1 MNSSFEYTVAAT
13 TRTYYSDVVQLAL
26 RIDGDQQRLISG
38 DIDQDIRDIE
48 ILVTVKQ
55 VWEQSGASDKS
66 PGALWL
72 DLAAGTNIVFK
83 PDTSGSCEFVVVP
96 DLSHTPTFVATIRG
110 TYLETI
116 ELRFISKS
124 VYQPADAVMTNLVAL
139 MPFFGA

>member
-1 MNSSFEYTVAAT
+1 MTSSFEYTVAAT
-13 TRTYYSDVVQLAL
+13 TRTYYSDAVELSARV
-26 RIDGDQQRLISG
+26 DGDQQRLISG
-38 DIDQDIRDIE
+38 DMDQDIRDIE

-55 VWEQSGASDKS
+55 VWEQSGASDKA

-72 DLAAGTNIVFK
+72 DLLAKTNIIFK
-83 PDTSGSCEFVVVP
+83 PDTSESCEFVIVP
-96 DLSHTPTFVATIRG
+96 DLSHTPTFVATIKG

-124 VYQPADAVMTNLVAL
+124 VYQPADAVMTNLVAM